1 MSKMKFNPGRFIPN
15 SVRKAVGR
23 QSLKLQKHSPKI
35 LLGVGIVGFGATVV
49 TASMATLKVS
59 DILEEHMEA
68 NEAAKDLFESGT
80 EGYDQ
85 KVYNKDRFYYLSKTI
100 LSLGKLYGPS
110 IALGAISLSCFIGSY
125 NIMESRNVGLLAAY
139 KTVDEAYKKYQKY
152 VEDEFGEERAEDI
165 RLRTEE
171 SEVKQEDGKT
181 KKAKTVT
188 GDSPS
193 MYARFFDES
202 NRNYQSEGQLNRMFL
217 SNQQNFAND
226 LLRARGHILL
236 NDVYDMLGIERT
248 SAGAVVGWVI
258 NDDGTDNFVDFGI
271 FNSDVLEK
279 RMFVNGEESAILLDF
294 NVNGVVYDLI

>member
-1 MSKMKFNPGRFIPN
+1 MSKMKFNPGRFIPK
-15 SVRKAVGR
+15 SVSKAVGR
-23 QSLKLQKHSPKI
+23 QTLKLQKHSPKI
-35 LLGVGIVGFGATVV
+35 LLGVGIIGFGATVV

-68 NEAAKDLFESGT
+68 NEAAKDLFEQ
-80 EGYDQ
+80 EEEYDE
-85 KVYNKDRFYYLSKTI
+85 KVYNKDRFYILSKTI

-110 IALGAISLSCFIGSY
+110 IALGAISIGCFVGSY

-181 KKAKTVT
+181 KKTRTVT

-193 MYARFFDES
+193 MYARFFDDS

-217 SNQQNFAND
+217 SSQQNYAND
-226 LLRARGHILL
+226 LLIARGHILL
-236 NDVYDMLGIERT
+236 NDVYDMLGLERT

-279 RMFVNGEESAILLDF
+279 RMFVNGEENAILLDF

>member
-1 MSKMKFNPGRFIPN
+1 MSKMKFNPGRFVPN

-35 LLGVGIVGFGATVV
+35 LLGVGIVGFGATIV

-59 DILEEHMEA
+59 DILEEHMKES
-68 NEAAKDLFESGT
+68 EAAEELFESDK
-80 EGYDQ
+80 EGYSE
-85 KVYNKDRFYYLSKTI
+85 KVYNKDRFYILSKTI

-110 IALGAISLSCFIGSY
+110 IALGAVSISCFIGSY
-125 NIMESRNVGLLAAY
+125 NIMESRNIGLLAAY
-139 KTVDEAYKKYQKY
+139 KTVDEAYKKYQQY